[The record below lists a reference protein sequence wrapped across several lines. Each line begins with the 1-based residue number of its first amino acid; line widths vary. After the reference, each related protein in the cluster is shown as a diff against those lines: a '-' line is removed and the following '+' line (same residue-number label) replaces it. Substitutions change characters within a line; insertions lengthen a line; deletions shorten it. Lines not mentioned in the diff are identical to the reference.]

1 MNHTTGGTIFA
12 LSSGFPPAA
21 IAVIRISGPEAAS
34 ALNALAGR
42 VPEPRRATLAILRHP
57 ADNEVLDNAIVIYF
71 PETGSVT
78 GEGLAEMHVHG
89 GKAVVA
95 AVLAA
100 LATIP
105 GLRPAE
111 AGEFTRRAFENGKMD
126 LTEVEGLS
134 DLLFAETENQRR
146 SAIALAAGGLTR
158 QIADWRRSLLELSA
172 RLEAVLDLSDEGEVG
187 EDLPHGWSDDL
198 RALDKQWADALARP
212 PAERLRDGIR
222 VVIAGP
228 PNVGKSSLLNA
239 LVGRDA
245 AIISPEAGTTR
256 DVIEA
261 PTAIGGT
268 PFLLTDTA
276 GLRDAGGEVEA
287 IGIARAKEKLA
298 EADILLWL
306 GSPESCPVR
315 HRAILVQSKA
325 DLFPI
330 PQRSG
335 TVDHHVSIVSGEG
348 LRELTDT
355 LLECGR
361 DLLPRP
367 GEAALNLRHR
377 TMIAEGLHA
386 LREAGAT
393 GDMVIAAESLRHA
406 RSALDRI
413 TGGAGVED
421 MLDTLFGTLCV
432 GK

>member
-1 MNHTTGGTIFA
+1 MKAGAGDTIYA
-12 LSSGFPPAA
+12 LSSGHPPAA
-21 IAVIRISGPEAAS
+21 IAIIRISGPEASS
-34 ALNALAGR
+34 ALHKLAGR
-42 VPEPRRATLAILRHP
+42 LPDPRRATLAVLRHP
-57 ADNEVLDNAIVIYF
+57 LSSEVLDNAVIIHF
-71 PETGSVT
+71 PGPASAT
-78 GEGLAEMHVHG
+78 GEDLAELHVHG
-89 GKAVVA
+89 GKAVVT

-105 GLRPAE
+105 RLRPAE
-111 AGEFTRRAFENGKMD
+111 PGDFTRRAFENGRMD

-134 DLLFAETENQRR
+134 DLLFAETETQRR
-146 SAIALAAGGLTR
+146 SAMALAAGGLRR
-158 QIADWRRSLLELSA
+158 QIEDWRRSLLELSA

-187 EDLPHGWSDDL
+187 EDMPDGWSDDL
-198 RALDKQWADALARP
+198 RALQRQWVDALARP
-212 PAERLRDGIR
+212 PVERLRDGIR

-276 GLRDAGGEVEA
+276 GLREAGGQVEA
-287 IGIARAKEKLA
+287 IGIARAEEKVA

-306 GSPESCPVR
+306 GPPESCPDR
-315 HRAILVQSKA
+315 DGAILVQSKA
-325 DLFPI
+325 DLYSAA
-330 PQRSG
+330 QRSG
-335 TVDHHVSIVSGEG
+335 SVDHHVSVMSGEG
-348 LRELTDT
+348 LEALTNA
-355 LLECGR
+355 LLERGR
-361 DLLPRP
+361 ELLPRP

-377 TMIAEGLHA
+377 TLIAEGLHA
-386 LREAGAT
+386 LREADT
-393 GDMVIAAESLRHA
+393 TRDMVIAAESLRHA

-421 MLDTLFGTLCV
+421 MLDTLFGTFCV

>member
-1 MNHTTGGTIFA
+1 M
-12 LSSGFPPAA
+12 
-21 IAVIRISGPEAAS
+21 
-34 ALNALAGR
+34 LAGR
-42 VPEPRRATLAILRHP
+42 RPAPRRATLAVIRHP
-57 ADNEVLDNAIVIYF
+57 ANGEVLDNAIIIYF
-71 PETGSVT
+71 PGPGSAT
-78 GEGLAEMHVHG
+78 GEDLVELHVHG

-100 LATIP
+100 LATID

-111 AGEFTRRAFENGKMD
+111 PGDFTRRAFENGRMD

-134 DLLFAETENQRR
+134 DLLFAETETQRR
-146 SAIALAAGGLTR
+146 SAMALAAGGLRR
-158 QIADWRRSLLELSA
+158 QIEDWRRSLLDLSA
-172 RLEAVLDLSDEGEVG
+172 LLEAVLDLSDEGEVG
-187 EDLPHGWSDDL
+187 EDMPDGWSDDL
-198 RALDKQWADALARP
+198 RALERGWADALARP
-212 PAERLRDGIR
+212 PVERLRDGIR

-239 LVGRDA
+239 MVGRDA

-276 GLRDAGGEVEA
+276 GLREAGGQVEA
-287 IGIARAKEKLA
+287 IGIARAQEKVA

-306 GSPESCPVR
+306 GPPESCPDR
-315 HRAILVQSKA
+315 DGAILVQSKA
-325 DLFPI
+325 DLCSTA
-330 PQRSG
+330 QRSG
-335 TVDHHVSIVSGEG
+335 GVDHHVSVVSGEG
-348 LRELTDT
+348 LEGLTKA
-355 LLECGR
+355 LLER
-361 DLLPRP
+361 ARELLPRP

-377 TMIAEGLHA
+377 ALIAEGLQA

-393 GDMVIAAESLRHA
+393 RDMVIAAESLRHA

-421 MLDTLFGTLCV
+421 MLDALFGTFCV